1 MLAPLEYW
9 FLHFALTIAA
19 GLVVVA
25 IARWLQERRDA
36 RWRREQAEQDS
47 LLATVNKELPA
58 LMAEADRLNTERLN
72 TVKDRLGNVLD
83 KRPRLVVK
91 ERGGA

>member
-1 MLAPLEYW
+1 MTPSDWQFWL
-9 FLHFALTIAA
+9 LHFAITIAA

-25 IARWLQERRDA
+25 IARWLQERADA
-36 RWRREQAEQDS
+36 RWRKEQAEQDS

-58 LMAEADRLNTERLN
+58 LMAEAERLN
-72 TVKDRLGNVLD
+72 TVKERLANVLD
-83 KRPRLVVK
+83 KRPRLVGK